1 MRSRIPLSVVL
12 VAMIALLYAC
22 SGRPTDQPAAV
33 GDPSPAVTSSPSA
46 GSASHRA
53 QGTAGSQT
61 YGTSPASKPK
71 AGTGAS
77 KVTTHT
83 ATQTPAGQ
91 PPVKPPTPAPPAGPL
106 RFGPI
111 VPGTSYGPAI
121 DISPDRRA
129 FTLTFDAL
137 QIEVGNGEQTPAIV
151 SRSYPLVVPLTG
163 AARKATVE
171 FHASGFIF
179 ADEDTTATLTLAVN
193 GYQSVKTWSPDIE
206 DDFVQTLRLPAT
218 PNSYRLSVSLQLRQR
233 SGKPESTGH
242 LDVVSIDAQIV

>member
-1 MRSRIPLSVVL
+1 MRNRTLLPVVL

-53 QGTAGSQT
+53 PSAAGSQT
-61 YGTSPASKPK
+61 HGTSPASKSK
-71 AGTGAS
+71 AGTSAPKSTVHTGTP
-77 KVTTHT
+77 VTK
-83 ATQTPAGQ
+83 
-91 PPVKPPTPAPPAGPL
+91 PPVTAHPPAQPAGPL

-193 GYQSVKTWSPDIE
+193 GYQSVKSWSPDIE

-218 PNSYRLSVSLQLRQR
+218 PTSYHVSVSLQLRQR
-233 SGKPESTGH
+233 SGKPEATGH
-242 LDVVSIDAQIV
+242 LNVLSIDAQIV